1 MDELR
6 DGKPQVRRSAA
17 FALGKLGDDAYLAL
31 VPLKRILASDKDAG
45 VREMA
50 AVALGDIVTELRAGP
65 QTWED
70 LGGTLERALGEDSD
84 PRVRRGAA
92 YALGAFGPLAASAS
106 PALQKALKHDD
117 PAVRQNAAWALG
129 RIGSEVAESAVE
141 DLCQLLKDKDAL
153 VRRDAAAALG
163 AIGRPRAK
171 AAARPLLELA
181 GSETEE

>member
-31 VPLKRILASDKDAG
+31 PALKRALAADKDAG

-65 QTWED
+65 QAWDD
-70 LGGTLERALGEDSD
+70 LGGTLERALGEDDD
-84 PRVRRGAA
+84 PRVRRAAA
-92 YALGAFGPLAASAS
+92 YALGAFGPRAS
-106 PALQKALKHDD
+106 PACSALQKALRHDE

-129 RIGSEVAESAVE
+129 RIGLDVAEPAVA
-141 DLCQLLKDKDAL
+141 DLCELLKDKDVL

-163 AIGRPRAK
+163 AIGRPLAK
-171 AAARPLLELA
+171 DAVRPLLERA
-181 GSETEE
+181 GGE